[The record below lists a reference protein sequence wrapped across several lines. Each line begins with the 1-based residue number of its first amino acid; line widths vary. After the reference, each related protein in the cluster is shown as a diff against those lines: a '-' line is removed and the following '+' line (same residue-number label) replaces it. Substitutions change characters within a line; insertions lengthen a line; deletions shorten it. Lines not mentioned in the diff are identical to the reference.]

1 MNKKI
6 LITLLAIS
14 AVLTSCGNT
23 ESNADPID
31 TESSSIAEVTT
42 EATTTT
48 AAAITSVSD
57 VTTTQITTTENE
69 KKSTTTTKV
78 TKPKT
83 TTSKKKTTTAKKTT
97 TSQTTQAPP
106 ETQATQPV
114 YTEPATQAQTQ
125 PVTQIVTQPQTQTT
139 QKVTQATQATQA
151 TSKQTE
157 KQTSK
162 KTEKPKTD
170 EQTEFEKAWE
180 AVSQRRSNAAQRE
193 IIRQKI
199 IEYVLENY
207 GGTVDD
213 SLYLFTDKDG
223 NLTNEN
229 KPGNYIGGKGQWI
242 GGMTPCPG
250 DTWELF
256 ITDEVSYWCDYEY
269 TRFTAAGNKFDK
281 FNIIPWEDDL
291 HNGAYCYT
299 FVVSIY

>member
-83 TTSKKKTTTAKKTT
+83 TTSKKKTTT
-97 TSQTTQAPP
+97 SQTTQAPP

-114 YTEPATQAQTQ
+114 YTKPATQAQTQ
-125 PVTQIVTQPQTQTT
+125 PVTQIVTQPQTQAT
-139 QKVTQATQATQA
+139 QKVTQATQA

-162 KTEKPKTD
+162 QTEKQTEKPKTD

-180 AVSQRRSNAAQRE
+180 AVSYRRSNAAQRE

-229 KPGNYIGGKGQWI
+229 KPGNFIGGKGQWA

-256 ITDEVSYWCDYEY
+256 ITDEVPYWCDFEY
-269 TRFTAAGNKFDK
+269 TRFTEAGNKFDK
-281 FNIIPWEDDL
+281 FNIIPWEDDA
-291 HNGAYCYT
+291 HDGAYFYT
-299 FVVSIY
+299 FVVW

>member
-1 MNKKI
+1 MNRKI
-6 LITLLAIS
+6 IITLLVVS

-23 ESNADPID
+23 ESNADMIVS
-31 TESSSIAEVTT
+31 ESSSASVAATEAAVTTSDMVTTKITAASEVT
-42 EATTTT
+42 AAKTT
-48 AAAITSVSD
+48 AS
-57 VTTTQITTTENE
+57 E
-69 KKSTTTTKV
+69 
-78 TKPKT
+78 T
-83 TTSKKKTTTAKKTT
+83 TTSKKKTTTAKKAT

-114 YTEPATQAQTQ
+114 YTKPATQAQTQ
-125 PVTQIVTQPQTQTT
+125 PVTQIVTRPQTQAT
-139 QKVTQATQATQA
+139 QKVTQATQA

-162 KTEKPKTD
+162 QTEKQTEKPKTD

-180 AVSQRRSNAAQRE
+180 AVSYRRSNAAQRE

-229 KPGNYIGGKGQWI
+229 KPGNFIGGKGQWA

-256 ITDEVSYWCDYEY
+256 ITDEVPYWCDFEY
-269 TRFTAAGNKFDK
+269 TRFTEAGNKFDK
-281 FNIIPWEDDL
+281 FNIIPWEDDA
-291 HNGAYCYT
+291 HDGAYFYT
-299 FVVSIY
+299 FVVW

>member
-6 LITLLAIS
+6 LIILLAIS

-97 TSQTTQAPP
+97 TSQTTQTPP

-114 YTEPATQAQTQ
+114 YTKPATQSQTQ
-125 PVTQIVTQPQTQTT
+125 PVTQIVTQPQTQAT

-162 KTEKPKTD
+162 QTEKPKTD
-170 EQTEFEKAWE
+170 EQTEFDKVWE
-180 AVSQRRSNAAQRE
+180 DVSQRRSNAAQRK

-229 KPGNYIGGKGQWI
+229 KPGNYIGGKGQWA
-242 GGMTPCPG
+242 GGMTPYPG
-250 DTWELF
+250 ETWEEF
-256 ITDEVSYWCDYEY
+256 ITDEVPYWCDYEY
-269 TRFTAAGNKFDK
+269 TRFTEAGNKFDK

-299 FVVSIY
+299 FVVW